1 MTIVKINNSLNV
13 VKKIQTSNLQI
24 GDFIIKQDNDCLII
38 SKDSHVLFT
47 ISKNDLYHFLYLHSL
62 KILYMFLL
70 CFSFHNVIY

>member
-38 SKDSHVLFT
+38 SQDSHILFT
-47 ISKNDLYHFLYLHSL
+47 ISKNDPTMYPPF
-62 KILYMFLL
+62 
-70 CFSFHNVIY
+70 VIFPK